1 MEVTSIDVKN
11 VCRCCIL
18 PSNDLQPILESFYEN
33 ELISKILIH
42 VANISV
48 AVDDDLSVQ
57 ICESCKMSAIN
68 AYKFQTMC
76 LESERSLKILIG
88 SCSQELLGD
97 PVAESASEQI
107 LMIEKQEPNEMITSD
122 VILEDLKSIGDGDAE
137 AIEGLAVISEE
148 HEIDS
153 DNIENLAANPQEL
166 FECTL
171 CERSKYFSSEDKLE
185 SHVKKFH
192 QQQSADTE
200 NMSESDQESAVGEEE
215 EEEGEEDEGEEGDE
229 DYEESDDAKGS
240 HACSQCSKIFKRAS
254 LLTRH
259 RKLAHDSN
267 KKPHECPKCNKRFPS
282 SATLKRHDILH
293 SEMVEKSRLLRDES
307 QEFICV
313 ICGRAFKNPECLA
326 SHLKAHKTKAEENQ
340 EYSCKLCHDVFPC
353 FSEIFRHS
361 KNHIENA
368 THQCSICNKLFA
380 LNDEIIDHFLR
391 HKGMKPHEC
400 HICQKTFL
408 KLHKLNVH
416 LRTHSEEKPYL
427 CPECGK
433 SLSTNENLKRHLI
446 RHTGIKPYS
455 CTLCPSRF
463 VFKSGLT
470 SHMSTH
476 SGVKPFVCATCGSS
490 FTKSSS
496 LTKHHRIH
504 TGERPYVCEV
514 CGMRFNSSD
523 HVKRHLRTHTGER
536 PYKCQYCDRS
546 YAQSND
552 LLKHTRIHVG
562 ENTYKCNLCTAAF
575 RLQAQLREHYRIH
588 YDNANVLRNSES
600 LDQKPQILSEI
611 DMIVDREKMGQQLQY
626 VNQFQGII
634 KNEKELDAVIYDD
647 LSKKQK

>member
-18 PSNDLQPILESFYEN
+18 PSNDLEPIFESFYEN
-33 ELISKILIH
+33 DLPKILSCITSGK
-42 VANISV
+42 IEPKI
-48 AVDDDLSVQ
+48 DDDLSIL
-57 ICESCKMSAIN
+57 ICQNCKLTAIN
-68 AYKFQTMC
+68 AYKFQQMC
-76 LESERSLKILIG
+76 IESDRSLRILIG
-88 SCSQELLGD
+88 NCEVED
-97 PVAESASEQI
+97 PAIDNEQI
-107 LMIEKQEPNEMITSD
+107 LMIEKQEPNEVCTE
-122 VILEDLKSIGDGDAE
+122 VILEQSKPVEEDEGSEIEAVVTEEANESENDDPADGQ
-137 AIEGLAVISEE
+137 
-148 HEIDS
+148 H
-153 DNIENLAANPQEL
+153 EL

-171 CERSKYFSSEDKLE
+171 CIKSKYFTTEQKLE
-185 SHVKKFH
+185 NHVSKCH
-192 QQQSADTE
+192 QQLSNKEETDMAI
-200 NMSESDQESAVGEEE
+200 QEEDL
-215 EEEGEEDEGEEGDE
+215 EEDESNDE
-229 DYEESDDAKGS
+229 DYDNGNQSEYS
-240 HACSQCSKIFKRAS
+240 CSQCSKTFKKAS

-259 RKLAHDSN
+259 KKLVHETG
-267 KKPHECPKCNKRFPS
+267 KKTTHECTKCNKRFS
-282 SATLKRHDILH
+282 SSSTFKRHDILH
-293 SEMVEKSRLLRDES
+293 SDLVEKSKLARHES
-307 QEFICV
+307 QEFICI
-313 ICGRAFKNPECLA
+313 ICGRSFKTPDCLA
-326 SHLKAHKTKAEENQ
+326 SHLKVHKSKCEEDQ
-340 EYSCKLCHDVFPC
+340 EYSCKLCHDIFPS
-353 FSEIFRHS
+353 FSEIIRHA

-368 THQCSICNKLFA
+368 THQCTICNKLLA
-380 LNDEIIDHFLR
+380 LNDDIIDHFLR
-391 HKGMKPHEC
+391 HKEMKPHVC
-400 HICQKTFL
+400 PVCQKSFI

-455 CTLCPSRF
+455 CTMCPSRF

-476 SGVKPFVCATCGSS
+476 SGLKPFVCATCGSS

-562 ENTYKCNLCTAAF
+562 ENTYKCNHCNAAF

-588 YDNANVLRNSES
+588 YDGNTLRNSDTN
-600 LDQKPQILSEI
+600 LDQKPQILTEI
-611 DMIVDREKMGQQLQY
+611 DMIVDQEKMGQQLQY
-626 VNQFQGII
+626 VQQYQGII
-634 KNEKELDAVIYDD
+634 KNEKDDLYED
-647 LSKKQK
+647 LSKKQKLQQK